1 MRGRRASEV
10 DTSVRLGGH
19 QWSVIDAVNQPL
31 KSGGIAVARWGCMR
45 KVENYILFA
54 EAVHGLRCLGNLTA
68 QSHLQFGYLQQFHG
82 VGGFL
87 LPVHPLFSLPL
98 WAPPK
103 PLAKLG
109 NIRNHDTSRI
119 FPVIAHSKGKEAR
132 KLEALSIPGREY
144 RGKTH
149 QDENLRWP
157 LGERTHL

>member
-1 MRGRRASEV
+1 M
-10 DTSVRLGGH
+10 
-19 QWSVIDAVNQPL
+19 PL
-31 KSGGIAVARWGCMR
+31 LELDGVAVARWGCTQ

-68 QSHLQFGYLQQFHG
+68 QSRLQFGYLQQFHG

-109 NIRNHDTSRI
+109 DIRNHDISRI
-119 FPVIAHSKGKEAR
+119 CPVIEHSKVKESQ
-132 KLEALSIPGREY
+132 KLEDFGEFQGSFDKGERVLGGFTSNRAELSI
-144 RGKTH
+144 
-149 QDENLRWP
+149 QSNSS
-157 LGERTHL
+157 